1 MTVVGAGP
9 GKSRSVRLLLG
20 VVTVLTL
27 ASGCMQQ
34 PLGSLVVEQGPAEAA
49 SGSRAVPLGTSQ
61 EVAVASSFGPGR
73 GDVMAGVTVF
83 QVRDQVAPDP
93 SLRPKQ
99 AATHWASA
107 DVQIC
112 RTAPV
117 VLGYPAWVLGDDDGR
132 TAQVAKVLRPQ
143 FPQPA
148 LAGGPGGRSCRR
160 GWVTFVTP
168 DELHPTKV
176 TFEQAREVPPAWR
189 ITAPGGAR

>member
-1 MTVVGAGP
+1 MR
-9 GKSRSVRLLLG
+9 RSVRLLLG
-20 VVTVLTL
+20 VVAAVTV
-27 ASGCMQQ
+27 ASGCQQ
-34 PLGSLVVEQGPAEAA
+34 QSLGSLVVEQAPAESA
-49 SGSRAVPLGTSQ
+49 SGPRAVPLGTSQ
-61 EVAVASSFGPGR
+61 QVAVASAFGPGR
-73 GDVMAGVTVF
+73 ADVTTKVTVF
-83 QVRDQVAPDP
+83 EVRDHVAPDP

-99 AATHWASA
+99 ASSHWASA
-107 DVQIC
+107 DVQVC

-132 TAQVAKVLRPQ
+132 TAQAAKVIRPQ

-148 LAGGPGGRSCRR
+148 LAPGPGTPSCLR